1 MPTHSTAGPRSAALL
16 LLCATTACSD
26 ADSGLPLVIQR
37 DSAGIQIVEAM
48 RPLWGDSSLWRI
60 DPEPLVDLTV
70 SGSGPAHEF
79 YRVRSMKQRADGSLM
94 VADGNSLE
102 VRLFSETGEFQ
113 GSLGG
118 SGGGPGEFS
127 DLDRIEMAGDTL
139 LALGDGRI
147 TVFAPDLTV
156 VRTFNVDRFIP
167 GLLFPTD
174 LHYLDEGA
182 ILPELFSPV
191 LPGDGSSGLFWRPVP
206 LLLFDMEGEQ
216 IDSIGETRG
225 HEQYVS
231 GEGSSR
237 TSGPLFAR
245 TSHVAAHG
253 QRILRGSSE
262 MMQVEELDTSGN
274 IVRILRIPDY
284 SLDLS
289 EARIAAERD
298 ALIERFEPM
307 GGQQLFGNAP
317 ASDTRPAYADIL
329 VDPSGAIWLK
339 LHRGASEQ
347 DQREEW
353 LVLDV
358 DGTWLGAVG
367 IPDRFTVLDIIMD
380 AVLGVWEDELD
391 VEHPQVVRLIRS
403 TM

>member
-1 MPTHSTAGPRSAALL
+1 MSSHFTARLRPAALL
-16 LLCATTACSD
+16 LLCGIIACSD
-26 ADSGLPLVIQR
+26 GDSGTPLVVQR

-48 RPLWGDSSLWRI
+48 RPLWGDSSLWHI
-60 DPEPLVDLTV
+60 DAEPLVDVTLT
-70 SGSGPAHEF
+70 GSGPDHEF
-79 YRVRSMKQRADGSLM
+79 YRVRGMRQRPDGSLM
-94 VADGNSLE
+94 AADGNSLE

-147 TVFAPDLTV
+147 AVFAPDLTV
-156 VRTFNVDRFIP
+156 VRTFSVDRFIP

-237 TSGPLFAR
+237 TGGPLFAR

-274 IVRILRIPDY
+274 LVRILRIPDY
-284 SLDLS
+284 PLDLS

-298 ALIERFEPM
+298 AVIERFAPI
-307 GGQQLFGNAP
+307 GQQLFGNAP

-329 VDPSGAIWLK
+329 VDPSGAIWLE
-339 LHRGASEQ
+339 LYRGESEQ
-347 DQREEW
+347 DQPEEW
-353 LVLDV
+353 LVLDA
-358 DGTWLGAVG
+358 DGIWLGTVG

-380 AVLGVWEDELD
+380 AILGVWEDEMD
-391 VEHPQVVRLIRS
+391 VEHPQVLRLTRN
-403 TM
+403 